1 MTAVESLASG
11 EMASGL
17 VFACV
22 GCQSGS
28 RTERFRLG
36 AGVVLEFVEAEI
48 GRDHELLMRIN
59 MDYMSWIGEEIEKW
73 FGVSLPLLLGMP
85 VPAYVEGAL
94 EKLCASA
101 PPEGVFYIVRDV
113 GVVVGMGGLRRVRD
127 GVGEIKRIYVLRS
140 ARGGGVGARLLERLM
155 SDARAFGYRELLLE
169 SAPFMKSAHKIF
181 EAAGFTDIAAY
192 AEAEVPEALRHDWR
206 FMRCVI

>member
-1 MTAVESLASG
+1 MTAVESLASS
-11 EMASGL
+11 EIASGL
-17 VFACV
+17 AFACV

-28 RTERFRLG
+28 RAERFRSG
-36 AGVVLEFVEAEI
+36 AGVGLEFVEAEI
-48 GRDHELLMRIN
+48 GRDHELLMRLN
-59 MDYMSWIGEEIEKW
+59 VDYLSWIGEEIEKW
-73 FGVSLPLLLGMP
+73 FGLSLPPLLGASIP
-85 VPAYVEGAL
+85 DYVEGAL

-101 PPEGVFYIVRDV
+101 PPEGVFYIVRDD
-113 GVVVGMGGLRRVRD
+113 GVVVGMGGLRHVRD
-127 GVGEIKRIYVLRS
+127 GVGEVKRIYVLRT

-169 SAPFMKSAHKIF
+169 SAPFMKSAHKIY

-206 FMRCVI
+206 FMRCKV